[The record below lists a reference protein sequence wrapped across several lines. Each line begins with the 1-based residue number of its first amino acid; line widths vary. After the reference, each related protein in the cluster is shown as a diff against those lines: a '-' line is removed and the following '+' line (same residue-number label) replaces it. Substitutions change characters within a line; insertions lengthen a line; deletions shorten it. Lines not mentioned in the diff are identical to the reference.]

1 VVNYILERVYT
12 GERYQMLV
20 NVHVKNFAIIDE
32 ADIDLSD
39 NLNIFTGETGAG
51 KSLLLGALNMALGG
65 RTPKDIVSEAADFAL
80 SELTFVN
87 VSGQVSEKLTEQGI
101 EASDELV
108 ISKKLMNNGRSVVR
122 VNGETVTAAFVK
134 ELASSLID
142 IYGQNENQLLYST
155 KRQLSIID
163 EYAGSEAD
171 LLKADIKRAYSE
183 YKALKQ
189 EADSCID
196 DEKTRA
202 RRLELL
208 KYEIDEIEAAA
219 LKDGEEEDLKER
231 HKLLANVQ
239 LIEEGLDCAYD
250 CINGEGRISDSLSQ
264 AVKALSRV
272 AEFDEK
278 LASIVEI
285 LSDADN
291 CISDAMREI
300 SGYSDSL
307 PDDRGEIREIEE
319 RLDLL
324 SGLKAKY
331 GNSIEEINRYYD
343 EACLELQKLEDFEG
357 YRAGLQKKLEDAV
370 ELLTKKSA
378 KLTVL
383 RKKSA
388 EQLEK
393 KISEALLELNFN
405 QVVFKI
411 EMTVKDG
418 CHSDGADECSFMIS
432 LNPGEKVKPLSEIAS
447 GGELSRIMLG
457 IKSVMAGR
465 DAIGTLIFDEIDAG
479 ISGRTAQKVSEKLCK
494 IANDH
499 QVVCIT
505 HLPQIAAMA
514 DSHYEIRKD
523 VENGRTITAISRLSE
538 DNIKY
543 ELARLTGGAEITE
556 TVLTGAMEMK
566 QLADRRKQEIRGK

>member
-1 VVNYILERVYT
+1 
-12 GERYQMLV
+12 MLV

-87 VSGQVSEKLTEQGI
+87 VSGQVSEKLAEQGI
-101 EASDELV
+101 DASDELV

-163 EYAGSEAD
+163 EYAGSDAD